1 MDKMNEITLEELEK
15 VVGGL
20 VTVDE
25 ATAIKVTEGLKAGG
39 YPRKYAGIFL
49 ANHCTGVDFE
59 AILDIVYGKEDDD

>member
-25 ATAIKVTEGLKAGG
+25 ATAIKPKFS
-39 YPRKYAGIFL
+39 GIFY
-49 ANHCTGVDFE
+49 NY
-59 AILDIVYGKEDDD
+59 I